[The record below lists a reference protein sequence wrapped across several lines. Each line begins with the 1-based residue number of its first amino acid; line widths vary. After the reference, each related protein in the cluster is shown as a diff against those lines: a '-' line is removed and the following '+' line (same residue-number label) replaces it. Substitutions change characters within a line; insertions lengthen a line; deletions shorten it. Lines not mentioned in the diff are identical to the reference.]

1 MLFQSQIAASFM
13 MMTSPLSHRLLHQL
27 PWTSLQLKW
36 LLAAVHIQGALLRIT
51 EQLLQLQDQM
61 ACLS

>member
-1 MLFQSQIAASFM
+1 MLFQSQMAVSFM

-27 PWTSLQLKW
+27 PWTNLQLKW
-36 LLAAVHIQGALLRIT
+36 LLAAVQIQGVLLSIT
-51 EQLLQLQDQM
+51 EPLLQLQDQM

>member
-1 MLFQSQIAASFM
+1 
-13 MMTSPLSHRLLHQL
+13 LSHRLLHQL
-27 PWTSLQLKW
+27 PWTNLQLKW
-36 LLAAVHIQGALLRIT
+36 LLAAVQIQGVLLSIT

>member
-1 MLFQSQIAASFM
+1 MLFQSQMAASFM
-13 MMTSPLSHRLLHQL
+13 TMTSPLSYRLLHQL
-27 PWTSLQLKW
+27 PCINLQLK
-36 LLAAVHIQGALLRIT
+36 LPLAAAQTQGVLLRVT